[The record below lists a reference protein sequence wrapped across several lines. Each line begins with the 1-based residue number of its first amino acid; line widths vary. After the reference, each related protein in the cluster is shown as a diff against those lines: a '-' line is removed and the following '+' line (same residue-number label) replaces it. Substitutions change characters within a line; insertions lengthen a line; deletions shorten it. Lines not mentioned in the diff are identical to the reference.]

1 MHKLNLAVIAIAVVV
16 LFTGCNL
23 KESPDNAD
31 IKTTHTGDFDP
42 ESAKQVS
49 DTLIKE
55 LNLGNMLDL
64 DVQDVSIHYGI
75 DPKILDDFSAHASA
89 TEGCADEIAV
99 FKISSRKNRQVV
111 IDALME
117 KVKLKSESYKELN
130 VKEFEKFSSNSVS
143 LHGDYIVVAICSSP
157 ANAFQI
163 LDTFY
168 KES

>member
-1 MHKLNLAVIAIAVVV
+1 MRKLNLAVMVLAVVV

-23 KESPDNAD
+23 KENSDKANEG
-31 IKTTHTGDFDP
+31 TTHAGDFDP

-55 LNLGNMLDL
+55 LPLSNMIDL
-64 DVQDVSIHYGI
+64 DAQDISIHYGV
-75 DPKILDDFSAHASA
+75 DTKTLDDFSAYASV

-99 FKISSRKNRQVV
+99 FKIKNKKNRQVV

-130 VKEFEKFSSNSVS
+130 VKEFEKFSANSVS
-143 LHGDYIVVAICSSP
+143 LHGDYVVVAICSSP

-163 LDTFY
+163 LDMFY
-168 KES
+168 KQS